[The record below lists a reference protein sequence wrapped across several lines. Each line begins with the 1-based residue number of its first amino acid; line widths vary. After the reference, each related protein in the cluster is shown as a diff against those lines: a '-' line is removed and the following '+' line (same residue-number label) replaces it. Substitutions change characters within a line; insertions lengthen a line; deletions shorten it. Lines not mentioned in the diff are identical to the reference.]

1 MTDWI
6 RTPDELQALART
18 LAGTRQLALDSESDS
33 LHHHFEKVCLLQL
46 ADDRGRAWLVDTLA
60 VRDLA
65 PLAPVLAD
73 PKITKVLHG
82 ADYDVSTLK
91 RDFGFEFVNL
101 FDTMIAARFLGRR
114 EFGLA
119 ALARTEL
126 GVELSKG
133 AQKDDWSVRPLS
145 PRQESY
151 ALADVQHLLELA
163 GRLGQALLA
172 AGRLEWVREEC
183 DAVAALEPARRKKDP
198 DAFLKTKGAERFEPR
213 QLAALRELHAW
224 REGRAEALDVP
235 AFKIADN
242 ELLLGLA
249 TRPPADADA
258 ARSALAR
265 FPRVRN
271 EGAAVLAALARAAAV
286 PEAELPRPFRGPPRP
301 PARPAAA
308 QKRIEALKV
317 WRHAEAERS
326 GLEASL
332 ILPQRLVDK
341 LVDAAPATVDDLRAI
356 DGLRAWRVAA
366 YGRALLGA
374 GAS

>member
-6 RTPDELQALART
+6 RTPDELAGLVRT
-18 LAGTRQLALDSESDS
+18 LTSARALALDSESDS
-33 LHHHFEKVCLLQL
+33 LHHHFEKVCLLQI

-60 VRDLA
+60 LRDLTPLA
-65 PLAPVLAD
+65 PLLAD
-73 PKITKVLHG
+73 AKITKVLHG

-91 RDFGFEFVNL
+91 RDFGLEFVNL

-114 EFGLA
+114 EFGLQ
-119 ALARTEL
+119 ALARIEL

-151 ALADVQHLLELA
+151 ALADVQHLLVLA
-163 GRLGQALLA
+163 ARLGTALMS

-198 DAFLKTKGAERFEPR
+198 DAFLKLKGAEKLEPR

-224 REGRAEALDVP
+224 RESRAEALDVP

-242 ELLLGLA
+242 ELLIGLA
-249 TRPPADADA
+249 VEPPAGSDA
-258 ARSALAR
+258 ARAALGR

-271 EGAAVLAALARAAAV
+271 EVAAVLAALARAAAV
-286 PEAELPRPFRGPPRP
+286 LEAELPRPFRGPPRP

-317 WRHAEAERS
+317 WRAAEAERS
-326 GLEASL
+326 GLDVSL
-332 ILPQRLVDK
+332 ILPQRLIDK
-341 LVDAAPATVDDLRAI
+341 LVDAAPASVDDLRAI

-366 YGRALLGA
+366 YGRALVGA
-374 GAS
+374 AAS